1 MKQFFKFMFASMLGT
16 ILTILIVFF
25 LLMGLVMSIA
35 SYSEKEAISIKPN
48 TVLHMK
54 LNTPIFDRTP
64 KNPFEQFNFQT
75 MEPLEMIGLNDILN
89 NLEKAAKDPNIKGIY
104 LDLSVI
110 PTGMAT
116 IEEIRDALIEFK
128 QSGKFIICYG
138 NVLDQAAYYMASV
151 ADEIYMSPEGMILF
165 KGLNAEVMFLKG
177 TLEKLDIDMQ
187 VIREGKYKGAIEP
200 FTRENLSEANR
211 EQIQELIKVVWSQIS
226 GTIAESRNID
236 IYDLNL
242 IANNLDV
249 TNSASALK
257 YKFIDGLKYKDEITT
272 LLKKKLNIEEDN
284 KIEQISISKYTHVKL
299 DKKEKEYTR
308 DRIAVVYGSG
318 NIIMGQGDEQTMG
331 AEKVSK
337 ALRQARN
344 DDNVKAIV
352 FRVNSPGGDAFAS
365 DIIWREVQL
374 AAETKPLV
382 VSMGDLAASGGY
394 WISTPADR
402 ILADPITITGS
413 IGAYG
418 MFPNLKDFFN
428 NKLGITF
435 DNVKTNENA
444 DFLSISKPLSSYQ
457 EQIIEQEMD
466 QVYNSFLQKVA
477 SGRKLSVDYVDSI
490 GQGRVWSGSDAK
502 RIGLVDEFGG
512 LKRSI
517 KAAAELSELTNY
529 RIKELPELKD
539 PIEEFFNT
547 LFGNPSAN
555 LIQQELGSYY
565 DYYQYLKSIKES
577 NGIQARMPY
586 LIEFN

>member
-165 KGLNAEVMFLKG
+165 KGLNAEVLFLKG

-257 YKFIDGLKYKDEITT
+257 HKFIDGLKYKDEITT

-284 KIEQISISKYTHVKL
+284 KIEQISISKYTHVKV